1 MIISEEQKL
10 ADVETFFTT
19 AAPSHL
25 PSVGCVC
32 LKCNCLEDCAWSGK
46 LSPYWIRTQCGF
58 NILMDIY
65 NNSALWVAGRSWEEV
80 LSWVI
85 IVIIYNDLDG
95 GEGIYVLLE
104 GYHLKLKRS
113 FSKETQTEWDEQKPV
128 LVLILC
134 C

>member
-1 MIISEEQKL
+1 
-10 ADVETFFTT
+10 
-19 AAPSHL
+19 
-25 PSVGCVC
+25 
-32 LKCNCLEDCAWSGK
+32 
-46 LSPYWIRTQCGF
+46 
-58 NILMDIY
+58 MDIY